1 MNPFPKSL
9 QVVKKPMAISC
20 SQEQRK
26 SKGFTL
32 VELLVVIGIIAL
44 LISILL
50 PSLSKARQSAN
61 SIKCAANLRSMGQA
75 LVMYVNQS
83 RYYPG
88 CAGAKDGGSYP
99 KDAFNVWAPRLRYF
113 MDGNQK
119 AFKCPSADESFDW
132 TIANTKS
139 LRVANT
145 NDTGWGYEVGENILE
160 ESGIQFSYGYND
172 WGSIGGPTA
181 SPYLSLGLGPD
192 VWTAAKAYGGG
203 EVNASKVV
211 RSADMIA
218 ITDVVAY
225 APLPGRWLANVD
237 PTNPVEAPG
246 DLHTGG
252 SNVLFCDGHVVRML
266 KEDISLF
273 DLKTGKS
280 LPAGFQRNRIAQ
292 LWNNDNQAH

>member
-1 MNPFPKSL
+1 MNPFAKSF
-9 QVVKKPMAISC
+9 QVVRKPVAICFSRG
-20 SQEQRK
+20 QRK
-26 SKGFTL
+26 AKGFTL

-75 LVMYVNQS
+75 MVMYVNQT

-88 CAGAKDGGSYP
+88 CAGAKDKGSYP

-119 AFKCPSADESFDW
+119 AFKCPSADESYDW
-132 TIANTKS
+132 TKANTAS

-172 WGSIGGPTA
+172 WGSIGGPSGT
-181 SPYLSLGLGPD
+181 LSLGLGPD
-192 VWTAAKAYGGG
+192 LWAASKFYGGG

-218 ITDVVAY
+218 ITDVVAL
-225 APLPGRWLANVD
+225 AALPGRWLANVD

-266 KEDISLF
+266 KVDIALF
-273 DLKTGKS
+273 DLKTGAS